1 MAKGQTGHGSVGKS
15 SSGSK
20 AKFGGKR
27 AAPFVK
33 GGGRSQAHPNTAK
46 GTPRKK

>member
-1 MAKGQTGHGSVGKS
+1 MKKPLTAPRAGGK
-15 SSGSK
+15 
-20 AKFGGKR
+20 AFAGKR

-33 GGGRSQAHPNTAK
+33 GGGRDPSHPNTSK